1 MTRMKQ
7 FHRKREMLSTES
19 KEAAGYCA
27 FLSEQV
33 LTPDASRDYQD
44 GFNAAIKEY
53 RRLICQAFDIDYKEA
68 VVMPSV
74 HHENE
79 QENQQVS

>member
-7 FHRKREMLSTES
+7 FHRKREMLSEES

-33 LTPDASRDYQD
+33 MTPDAPRDYQN

-53 RRLICQAFDIDYKEA
+53 RRLICSAFDIEYDEA

-74 HHENE
+74 H
-79 QENQQVS
+79 QEKESEKQ